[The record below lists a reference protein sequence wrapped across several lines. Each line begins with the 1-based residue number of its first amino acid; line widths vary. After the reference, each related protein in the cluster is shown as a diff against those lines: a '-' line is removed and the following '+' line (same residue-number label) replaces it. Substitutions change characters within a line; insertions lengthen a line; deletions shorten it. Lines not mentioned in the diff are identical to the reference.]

1 MKEVVKIKIE
11 GASGYGPIEEA
22 YNDSITI
29 GQTFIEYV
37 YEPAEESEQNP
48 LRKWSYTTNSPLFA
62 KIYREV
68 VSLLPTVID
77 P

>member
-22 YNDSITI
+22 YNDRLII
-29 GQTFIEYV
+29 GPNFIEYI

-48 LRKWSYTTNSPLFA
+48 IRRWNYNTG
-62 KIYREV
+62 
-68 VSLLPTVID
+68 
-77 P
+77 